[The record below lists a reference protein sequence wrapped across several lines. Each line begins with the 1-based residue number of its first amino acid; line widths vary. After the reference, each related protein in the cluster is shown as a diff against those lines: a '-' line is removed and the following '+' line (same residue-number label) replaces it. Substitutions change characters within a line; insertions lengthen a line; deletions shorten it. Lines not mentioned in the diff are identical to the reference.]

1 MKGILYTFFISMVPV
16 IELRGG
22 IPAGVAAGLPVFW
35 AALVALAGNMLPVPF
50 VLLFFRKV
58 ILWMEKKSA
67 FLNKLADKMKRKVDA
82 NKDKVLKYEFWGLVL
97 LVAIPLP
104 GTGAYTGAMVA
115 AMVDMQLKRA
125 VPAILIGVIIAA
137 IIVSSATAGVV
148 AIS

>member
-1 MKGILYTFFISMVPV
+1 MVPV

-137 IIVSSATAGVV
+137 IIVSFATAGVV

>member
-1 MKGILYTFFISMVPV
+1 MVPV

-67 FLNKLADKMKRKVDA
+67 FLNKLAGKMKRKVDA

>member
-1 MKGILYTFFISMVPV
+1 MVPV

-58 ILWMEKKSA
+58 IFWMEKKSA
-67 FLNKLADKMKRKVDA
+67 FLNKLASKMKRKVDA

-137 IIVSSATAGVV
+137 IIVSFATAGVV

>member
-1 MKGILYTFFISMVPV
+1 MVPV

-58 ILWMEKKSA
+58 IFWMEKKSA
-67 FLNKLADKMKRKVDA
+67 FLNRLADKMKRKVDA

-137 IIVSSATAGVV
+137 IIVSFATAGVV